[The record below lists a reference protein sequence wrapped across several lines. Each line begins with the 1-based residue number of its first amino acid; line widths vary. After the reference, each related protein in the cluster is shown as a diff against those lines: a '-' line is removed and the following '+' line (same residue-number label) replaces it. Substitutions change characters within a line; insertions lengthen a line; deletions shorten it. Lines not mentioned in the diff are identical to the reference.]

1 MLKRV
6 SIQNFKSLKD
16 VTLDLQK
23 VNLLIGPNNSGKT
36 NFLKALEFL
45 NFQAYKGPI
54 ENLGRSIYSTKD
66 GLPFFRLGLKF
77 VVSEGKESYGF
88 YTLEISGNY
97 GEGYTEFWGF
107 TNTDIEKAE
116 VWDIEKLNTDFNS
129 FELNVSDD
137 SFSSFGAYG
146 DYAEENSTLIS
157 NSALFHISKHK
168 DDLKAITPVERGQL
182 LHSFTRQLSF
192 KKSWIKDNYY
202 PFNDIKIYK
211 PDPNKLDKPAPVG
224 LGDDSVNAD
233 ASNLIA
239 FFDRIRDEYP
249 ESFAQIKAD
258 LSKCVPEFTEIN
270 FQNVPSTEELVKQF
284 GDKTFK
290 RIGLTN
296 GKQKTI
302 YWADELSEGT
312 IYFVA
317 LLCIINQPNPPKLL
331 LLEEPEKGI
340 HPRRIF
346 EVIQFIF
353 RLAEEKDVQV
363 IMTTYSPIVVDM
375 FKDMPESVF
384 IFDKDEEG
392 ATHVKNLQHDVIEPE
407 IIKSKEL
414 GIEPPHYTDS
424 LGDAW
429 TVGFLGGVPK

>member
-1 MLKRV
+1 MDLHKVSSKSESRFVSDKITLKIAEGSNEDINKLPLDFREAP
-6 SIQNFKSLKD
+6 IDKD
-16 VTLDLQK
+16 VNIPLRNLQFK
-23 VNLLIGPNNSGKT
+23 L
-36 NFLKALEFL
+36 
-45 NFQAYKGPI
+45 
-54 ENLGRSIYSTKD
+54 ENLC
-66 GLPFFRLGLKF
+66 
-77 VVSEGKESYGF
+77 
-88 YTLEISGNY
+88 
-97 GEGYTEFWGF
+97 
-107 TNTDIEKAE
+107 
-116 VWDIEKLNTDFNS
+116 
-129 FELNVSDD
+129 
-137 SFSSFGAYG
+137 
-146 DYAEENSTLIS
+146 
-157 NSALFHISKHK
+157 
-168 DDLKAITPVERGQL
+168 
-182 LHSFTRQLSF
+182 
-192 KKSWIKDNYY
+192 
-202 PFNDIKIYK
+202 IYK

-224 LGDDSVNAD
+224 RGDDSVTAD

-249 ESFAQIKAD
+249 TTFAQIKAD
-258 LSKCVPEFTEIN
+258 LAKCVPEFTEIN
-270 FQNVPSTEELVKQF
+270 FQNVESTPELVKQF

-312 IYFVA
+312 LYFVA

-340 HPRRIF
+340 HPRRIV

-363 IMTTYSPIVVDM
+363 IMTTHSPIVVDM

-384 IFDKDEEG
+384 IFDKDDEG

>member
-16 VTLDLQK
+16 VTLNLQK
-23 VNLLIGPNNSGKT
+23 INLLIGPNNSGKT
-36 NFLKALEFL
+36 NFLKALEL
-45 NFQAYKGPI
+45 IGHDKKTKKHD
-54 ENLGRSIYSTKD
+54 RS
-66 GLPFFRLGLKF
+66 
-77 VVSEGKESYGF
+77 
-88 YTLEISGNY
+88 
-97 GEGYTEFWGF
+97 
-107 TNTDIEKAE
+107 
-116 VWDIEKLNTDFNS
+116 
-129 FELNVSDD
+129 
-137 SFSSFGAYG
+137 
-146 DYAEENSTLIS
+146 
-157 NSALFHISKHK
+157 
-168 DDLKAITPVERGQL
+168 
-182 LHSFTRQLSF
+182 QLSF
-192 KKSWIKDNYY
+192 KKQYDNKIEIKLSWPSDREDFDCKMAKFYFDGSDLIDENGYY
-202 PFNDIKIYK
+202 SESNEGSIFDLRVSIPEFKYTNLDTAKIYK
-211 PDPNKLDKPAPVG
+211 PDPNKLDKPGPVG
-224 LGDDSVNAD
+224 RGDFTVAAD
-233 ASNLIA
+233 VSNLIA

-249 ESFAQIKAD
+249 ATFAQIKAD
-258 LSKCVPEFTEIN
+258 LAKCVPEFTEIN
-270 FQNVPSTEELVKQF
+270 FQNVESTDELVKQF

-290 RIGLTN
+290 RIGLTDGRQN
-296 GKQKTI
+296 TI

-312 IYFVA
+312 LYFIA

-363 IMTTYSPIVVDM
+363 IMTTHSPIVVDM

-392 ATHVKNLQHDVIEPE
+392 ATHVKNLQRDIIEPE
-407 IIKSKEL
+407 TEKSRAL
-414 GIEPPHYTDS
+414 NIEPPHYLDS

>member
-36 NFLKALEFL
+36 NFLKALTKCNDLVKGGSVGTEDMFRKKPSQNL
-45 NFQAYKGPI
+45 SLRLIFNEKPFEEIQGNFTHLIYRYLSENFTDEYKLYYGI
-54 ENLGRSIYSTKD
+54 SDSLI
-66 GLPFFRLGLKF
+66 
-77 VVSEGKESYGF
+77 SE
-88 YTLEISGNY
+88 IQH
-97 GEGYTEFWGF
+97 TEFPSMR
-107 TNTDIEKAE
+107 DSMQ
-116 VWDIEKLNTDFNS
+116 DF
-129 FELNVSDD
+129 
-137 SFSSFGAYG
+137 FS
-146 DYAEENSTLIS
+146 IS
-157 NSALFHISKHK
+157 S
-168 DDLKAITPVERGQL
+168 V
-182 LHSFTRQLSF
+182 
-192 KKSWIKDNYY
+192 
-202 PFNDIKIYK
+202 YK

-224 LGDDSVNAD
+224 LGDDSVAAD

-258 LSKCVPEFTEIN
+258 LAKCVPEFTEIN
-270 FQNVPSTEELVKQF
+270 FQNVPSTDELVKQF

-312 IYFVA
+312 LYFIA

-340 HPRRIF
+340 HPRRIE
-346 EVIQFIF
+346 EVINFIF
-353 RLAEEKDVQV
+353 GLADEKDVQV
-363 IMTTYSPIVVDM
+363 IMTTHSPAVVDM

-384 IFDKDEEG
+384 IFDKDDEG
-392 ATHVKNLQHDVIEPE
+392 ATHVKNLQKDIIEPE
-407 IIKSKEL
+407 TEESTRL
-414 GIEPPHYTDS
+414 GIDPPRYLNG
-424 LGDAW
+424 LGQAW
-429 TVGFLGGVPK
+429 KVGFLGGVPK

>member
-36 NFLKALEFL
+36 NFLKAITICNGLIKGEKYINSTNVFDKDINNKIRL
-45 NFQAYKGPI
+45 KLSFNEKPFKENEGNFTHINYAYINYNNENDYKFYYGVSDSIDSTMQHIDFPAMKG
-54 ENLGRSIYSTKD
+54 KMHH
-66 GLPFFRLGLKF
+66 FFR
-77 VVSEGKESYGF
+77 
-88 YTLEISGNY
+88 I
-97 GEGYTEFWGF
+97 
-107 TNTDIEKAE
+107 
-116 VWDIEKLNTDFNS
+116 
-129 FELNVSDD
+129 
-137 SFSSFGAYG
+137 G
-146 DYAEENSTLIS
+146 D
-157 NSALFHISKHK
+157 
-168 DDLKAITPVERGQL
+168 
-182 LHSFTRQLSF
+182 
-192 KKSWIKDNYY
+192 
-202 PFNDIKIYK
+202 IYK
-211 PDPNKLDKPAPVG
+211 PDPNKLDKPSPVG
-224 LGDDSVNAD
+224 RGDSIVAAD

-249 ESFAQIKAD
+249 SNFAEIKAD
-258 LSKCVPEFTEIN
+258 LAKCVPEFTEIN
-270 FQNVPSTEELVKQF
+270 FQNVESTDELVKQF

-290 RIGLTN
+290 RIGLTDVRQN
-296 GKQKTI
+296 II
-302 YWADELSEGT
+302 YWADELSGGT
-312 IYFVA
+312 LYFIA

-346 EVIQFIF
+346 EVIQFVF

-363 IMTTYSPIVVDM
+363 IMTTHSPIVVDM

-392 ATHVKNLQHDVIEPE
+392 ATHVKNLQRDVIEPE
-407 IIKSKEL
+407 TEKSKAL
-414 GIEPPHYTDS
+414 GIEPHHYTDS